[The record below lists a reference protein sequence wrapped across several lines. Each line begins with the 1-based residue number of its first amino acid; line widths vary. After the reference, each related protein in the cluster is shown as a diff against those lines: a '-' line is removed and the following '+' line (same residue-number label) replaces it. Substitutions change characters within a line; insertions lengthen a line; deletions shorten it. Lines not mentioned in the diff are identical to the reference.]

1 LLRFSGHTALAIAA
15 YNAGPTGVK
24 RWLNLD
30 RNYATDLW
38 IETIPYKETREYV
51 AAVLTYALI
60 YQRRL
65 GGKKALMV
73 DFMNADVFNF

>member
-1 LLRFSGHTALAIAA
+1 LAIAA

-51 AAVLTYALI
+51 AAV
-60 YQRRL
+60 
-65 GGKKALMV
+65 
-73 DFMNADVFNF
+73 FNFYEKRQ